1 MTIARGQQMVADD
14 ILNLTFFPKGTI
26 LTFNS
31 TAWSNAST
39 DFKTIW
45 KICDGQNGTP
55 NLTGR
60 FLRGGA
66 SSGTTGSPT
75 SGTFSGADSV
85 TLAASHVPIPAHTHA
100 FSGTSSG
107 GTSHTHAYSGTS
119 SGGSSHTHAYSGTSS
134 GGSGHSHGLS
144 GNTGSGGSHGHTFT
158 GNTDTGHIYGLV
170 RGWESA
176 ISADGVLSATIT
188 NTPSADHKGDTG
200 SGGATITLSI
210 KPSGTNS
217 NHDGHTHSLSGSTG
231 GETAHTHTYSG
242 TSGGETA
249 HTHTYSGATGGET
262 AHTHTYSGTTSNYVG
277 AAATAAVPTVP
288 AYYQVIYIMKVA

>member
-1 MTIARGQQMVADD
+1 MVADD

-31 TAWSNAST
+31 TAWSNASAA
-39 DFKTIW
+39 FKTIW

-55 NLTGR
+55 DLSGR

-66 SSGTTGSPT
+66 SSGVTG
-75 SGTFSGADSV
+75 GADSV
-85 TLAASHVPIPAHTHA
+85 TLTAGHVPIPAHTHT

-134 GGSGHSHGLS
+134 GGSSHSHGLS
-144 GNTGSGGSHGHTFT
+144 GNTGTDGSHGHTFT
-158 GNTDTGHIYGLV
+158 GTNQTG
-170 RGWESA
+170 
-176 ISADGVLSATIT
+176 
-188 NTPSADHKGDTG
+188 
-200 SGGATITLSI
+200 TLSI
-210 KPSGTNS
+210 VSGGNSGSGVFGTSTAAGTSNHISAGVVGTDPCITFSMTPSGSNS
-217 NHDGHTHSLSGSTG
+217 THDGHAHSLSGSTG

-249 HTHTYSGATGGET
+249 HTHTYSGTSGGET
-262 AHTHTYSGTTSNYVG
+262 AHTHTYSGTTSNYEGV
-277 AAATAAVPTVP
+277 AATAAVPTVP